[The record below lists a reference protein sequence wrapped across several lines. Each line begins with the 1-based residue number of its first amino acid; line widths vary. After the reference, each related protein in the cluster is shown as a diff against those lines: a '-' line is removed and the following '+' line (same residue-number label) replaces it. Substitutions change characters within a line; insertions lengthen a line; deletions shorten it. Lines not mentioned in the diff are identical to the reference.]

1 MEIKKC
7 TTLEEARNEI
17 DSVDKEIVELIA
29 KRNEY
34 IKQIAHFK
42 TSVEE
47 VKAEERIA
55 DVIAHVREQAISL
68 ELSPNLIN
76 DLYVRMI
83 DEIQATQKDKR
94 VKYSE
99 KLWQSHQISSHLAAH
114 KSLDAIRP
122 EAQSPQTNCAASA
135 KGAVESCRSAGA
147 MIPITPTELDT

>member
-7 TTLEEARNEI
+7 NTLKEARSEI

-55 DVIAHVREQAISL
+55 DVIAQVRAQAISL
-68 ELSPNLIN
+68 GLSPNLIN

-83 DEIQATQKDKR
+83 NEM
-94 VKYSE
+94 
-99 KLWQSHQISSHLAAH
+99 
-114 KSLDAIRP
+114 
-122 EAQSPQTNCAASA
+122 
-135 KGAVESCRSAGA
+135 VESEISEFKNAQRY
-147 MIPITPTELDT
+147 

>member
-55 DVIAHVREQAISL
+55 DVISHVRAQAISL
-68 ELSPNLIN
+68 DLSPNLVN

-83 DEIQATQKDKR
+83 DEM
-94 VKYSE
+94 
-99 KLWQSHQISSHLAAH
+99 
-114 KSLDAIRP
+114 
-122 EAQSPQTNCAASA
+122 
-135 KGAVESCRSAGA
+135 VESEISEFKNAQRY
-147 MIPITPTELDT
+147 